1 MASWRP
7 QIFYGWYVV
16 YAVGLVLM
24 TTSGLAFYNLSVLLD
39 AFVAERGFPVAL
51 TSGAT
56 ASFFIAAGAGGV
68 LAGRLMDRI
77 DARLIMIAGACVSAI
92 ALGMLGLLERAW
104 QLYAFHVVFGF
115 CYGFCGL
122 VPATTIVAR
131 WFEAR
136 RALALSIASTGLS
149 LGGVLITPPTAFLIQ
164 HWGIAGAAPWL
175 GLAFFLGVVPAT
187 AAIVR
192 SSPQEMGLVPD
203 GTKFVRQAGS
213 PAPPRSV
220 SYTQARRSRF
230 FLGVTA
236 AYLFGLGAQVGAI
249 THLFRLASTR
259 ESASVAA
266 LALALLASA
275 SVVGRLT
282 GGWLLLRL
290 PTLGF
295 AAGMLLAQAL
305 ALALLAF
312 ASKSMLLAGAVLFG
326 ITIGNVLMLQPLLLA
341 EAFGTRHYGRIYSV
355 SNLITA
361 VGVAGGPALVGVI
374 YEASGGYT
382 LPYLVVSAASLL
394 SCAILLLAG
403 RTYEQ
408 NKI

>member
-1 MASWRP
+1 MAFWRLR
-7 QIFYGWYVV
+7 IFYGWYVV
-16 YAVGLVLM
+16 YAIGLVLM
-24 TTSGLAFYNLSVLLD
+24 TTAGLAFYNLSVLLD

-56 ASFFIAAGAGGV
+56 ASYFIASGAGGV
-68 LAGRLMDRI
+68 FAGRLMDRI
-77 DARLIMIAGACVSAI
+77 DARLIMIFGACVSAI
-92 ALGMLGLLERAW
+92 ALGSLGLLQRVW
-104 QLYAFHVVFGF
+104 QLYAFHLVFGF

-149 LGGVLITPPTAFLIQ
+149 LGGVLMTPLSALLIQ
-164 HWGIAGAAPWL
+164 RWGIAGAAPWL
-175 GLAFFLGVVPAT
+175 GLAFFLGVVPVT
-187 AAIVR
+187 AWIVR
-192 SSPQEMGLVPD
+192 SSPHEMGLVPD
-203 GTKFVRQAGS
+203 GAKFVQRGS
-213 PAPPRSV
+213 GAAPPRSV
-220 SYTQARRSRF
+220 SYAQARRSRF
-230 FLGVTA
+230 FIAVTA

-259 ESASVAA
+259 ASPGIAA

-290 PTLGF
+290 PTRAF

-312 ASKSMLLAGAVLFG
+312 AAKSLLLVAAVLFG
-326 ITIGNVLMLQPLLLA
+326 ITVGNVLMLQPLLLV

-355 SNLITA
+355 SNLIA
-361 VGVAGGPALVGVI
+361 AAGVAGGPALSGVI

-382 LPYLVVSAASLL
+382 LPYLGLSAASVL

-403 RTYEQ
+403 RAQGEPR
-408 NKI
+408 